1 VLGMEP
7 VKGVSLD
14 MKKARESVMEI
25 SQRYQLA
32 IDPDAKIEDI
42 SVSMQQRVEILK
54 ALYRG
59 ADTLI
64 LDEPTA
70 SLTPQEIVE
79 LIGIMN
85 NLTADGK
92 SIILITH
99 KLKEIKACADYC
111 TIIRLGKYIGTVKV
125 SDVSESDLASLMVGR
140 NVNFVVNKPEM
151 EPGDV
156 VLEVKNL
163 HGVDYRGVEIS
174 NWMGS
179 ALYFVF
185 KFSMI
190 LIGYLVGTEAIT
202 ALMNNIPASIQ
213 AGLGQS
219 GNLLPAL
226 GVAMLMQ
233 LTFDRKFGVF
243 FFIGFALAAFLNIST
258 IGAAFF
264 GVCFAVIYYFFGG
277 QKAQLQTVAVSDDE
291 ESEEL

>member
-1 VLGMEP
+1 MFQGILVALIATCIYMESRI
-7 VKGVSLD
+7 GGQHMLD
-14 MKKARESVMEI
+14 RPIIIAPLVGLVMGDFKTGLIIGGQLELVWMGLVGI
-25 SQRYQLA
+25 GTSTPPDVVVGSALATAFAIKTGASYETTLALA
-32 IDPDAKIEDI
+32 IPI
-42 SVSMQQRVEILK
+42 SLLAQLGSIGVCILNT
-54 ALYRG
+54 AFAHR
-59 ADTLI
+59 ADR
-64 LDEPTA
+64 
-70 SLTPQEIVE
+70 
-79 LIGIMN
+79 
-85 NLTADGK
+85 
-92 SIILITH
+92 
-99 KLKEIKACADYC
+99 CA
-111 TIIRLGKYIGTVKV
+111 
-125 SDVSESDLASLMVGR
+125 E
-140 NVNFVVNKPEM
+140 NE
-151 EPGDV
+151 
-156 VLEVKNL
+156 
-163 HGVDYRGVEIS
+163 DYRGVEIS

-202 ALMNNIPASIQ
+202 ALLNNIPASIQ